1 MPAEQPSSP
10 PTETLAASQTPSGSR
25 FAWTTRLPKLPNLKQ
40 PRGVSRWGY
49 LLAGVSA
56 ISAALLTATNSTLS
70 QFLER
75 QTQSLF
81 LGMRGDIAPPSN
93 IVILAID
100 QNSLDQGTEVYPIDP
115 QKYAYLEPLQTSPP
129 RRSAYAIAIERLMA
143 AGAKAVAVDVV
154 MDGISNYPKDDQQL
168 QQVLTKYARRVT
180 LAAQFEID
188 QLPQGDLIQ
197 LVSPTPF
204 LSSPQ
209 LIGFTNYPLDPI
221 SRKIHLLG
229 NEYPKLEVAA
239 YQQAQQP
246 LLAEQFLSLSAET
259 PSFAASALRAA
270 QINFPR
276 PRGESIFFYG
286 RPGSFQQ
293 VPFWY
298 VLDPKN
304 WSVELEKGTFRDKI
318 VLIGATATSFR
329 DIFPTPMGEMPGI
342 EIHANA
348 IATLMENRAI
358 AEAIPDLLQRGLLVL
373 VVGIAAAYVPSRQ
386 KSPFRRFAVAVGTAG
401 GWFGLGYLTFTYG
414 LMILPVAIP
423 GIAMVCTGVAYLIVG
438 SISEQLQKR
447 KLQATLQPYAAS
459 PLVQEIVSQIDDED
473 LRHLLTE
480 PQLIIVGRK
489 LKGRYQVLEELGAG
503 GFGKTY
509 IAEDRDL
516 PHHPKCVV
524 KQLKPASNSPK
535 LFAYARQLFE
545 REAKTL
551 AALGQHEQ
559 IPELLAYFDED
570 QEFYLVQEFVEGASL
585 DQEISVGKRLPEV
598 AVVTLLRELL
608 QILEFV
614 HSQQVI
620 HRDIKPSNII
630 RRRSDNKL
638 VLIDFGAVK
647 EARQQTDSMTDTAF
661 TIGIGTDGFMPAE
674 QSSGNPQPSSDIYAV
689 GMVAIE
695 ALTGLP
701 PKQRKLLQD
710 PESGEILWQGYAQH
724 VSQALTNILCKM
736 VQYDFRQRYQSA
748 TAVLQ
753 DLKQLPSYEL
763 DTIMTLKLP
772 VMSVTDQ
779 EAEQDTETRPWPQTL
794 GDIPGLPPTESPELP
809 PTNSL

>member
-1 MPAEQPSSP
+1 MPAEKPSSP
-10 PTETLAASQTPSGSR
+10 PTETLAASYTPTKNSDWKS
-25 FAWTTRLPKLPNLKQ
+25 RLPKFPHWKQ
-40 PRGVSRWGY
+40 QFGISRWGH
-49 LLAGVSA
+49 LLAGMSA
-56 ISAALLTATNSTLS
+56 LAAAVLTASNSTLS

-75 QTQSLF
+75 QTHTLF
-81 LGMRGDIAPPSN
+81 FTVRGDLAPPSN

-100 QNSLDQGTEVYPIDP
+100 QNSLDQGTEVYPTDP
-115 QKYAYLEPLQTSPP
+115 QKYAYLEPLRTSPP
-129 RRSAYAIAIERLMA
+129 RRSAYAIAIERVMA

-154 MDGISNYPKDDQQL
+154 MDGVSNYPEDDRQL
-168 QQVLTKYARRVT
+168 QQALTQSAGRVT
-180 LAAQFEID
+180 LAAQFEIA

-197 LVSPTPF
+197 LVSPRPF
-204 LSSPQ
+204 FSSQQ

-221 SRKIHLLG
+221 SRKIHLLSSV
-229 NEYPKLEVAA
+229 YPKLEVAA

-246 LLAEQFLSLSAET
+246 ELAEQFLKLSAET
-259 PSFAASALRAA
+259 PSFPASALQAA
-270 QINFPR
+270 QLTFP
-276 PRGESIFFYG
+276 PPQGEYIFFYG
-286 RPGSFQQ
+286 QPGNFQHI
-293 VPFWY
+293 PIWY
-298 VLDPKN
+298 VLDPRT
-304 WSVELEKGTFRDKI
+304 WQVELDKGTFKDKI

-329 DIFPTPMGEMPGI
+329 DIFPTPVGEMAGI

-358 AEAIPDLLQRGLLVL
+358 VEAVPDLLQRGLLVL
-373 VVGIAAAYVPSRQ
+373 VIGVTAGYLSSRQ
-386 KSPFRRFAVAVGTAG
+386 RLPLRRFAVTVGIAG
-401 GWFGLGYLTFTYG
+401 VWLSLGYLAFTYG
-414 LMILPVAIP
+414 LVAVPVAVP
-423 GIAMVCTGVAYLIVG
+423 AIAMICTGTSYLIVG
-438 SISEQLQKR
+438 SMSEQLQKR

-480 PQLIIVGRK
+480 PKLIIVGRK
-489 LKGRYQVLEELGAG
+489 LKGRYQVLEELGSG

-516 PHHPKCVV
+516 PHHPRCVV
-524 KQLKPASNSPK
+524 KQLKPASNNPK

-551 AALGQHEQ
+551 AALGQHNQ

-570 QEFYLVQEFVEGASL
+570 QEFYLVQEFIEGLSL
-585 DQEISVGKRLPEV
+585 DQEISVGKRLPEI
-598 AVVTLLRELL
+598 AVVALLKELL

-614 HSQQVI
+614 HSQRVI

-630 RRRSDNKL
+630 RRQADSKL

-647 EARQQTDSMTDTAF
+647 EARQPTEHMTDTAF

-674 QSSGNPQPSSDIYAV
+674 QSGGNPQPSSDIYAV

-724 VSQALTNILCKM
+724 VSQSLTNILCKM
-736 VQYDFRQRYQSA
+736 VRYDFRQRYQSA
-748 TAVLQ
+748 TEVLQ
-753 DLKQLPSYEL
+753 DLKRLPTYEIDGL
-763 DTIMTLKLP
+763 LGINLLP
-772 VMSVTDQ
+772 HPAT
-779 EAEQDTETRPWPQTL
+779 EQDLESDTETQLWPHTS
-794 GDIPGLPPTESPELP
+794 GNIPDLPPTESPDLP
-809 PTNSL
+809 PTNLS

>member
-1 MPAEQPSSP
+1 M
-10 PTETLAASQTPSGSR
+10 
-25 FAWTTRLPKLPNLKQ
+25 
-40 PRGVSRWGY
+40 GVSRWGHV
-49 LLAGVSA
+49 LAGVSA
-56 ISAALLTATNSTLS
+56 IAAAVLTTNHSTLS

-75 QTQSLF
+75 QTQCLF
-81 LGMRGDIAPPSN
+81 FAIRGDRTPPSN

-100 QNSLDQGTEVYPIDP
+100 QNSLDQGTEVYPTDP
-115 QKYAYLEPLQTSPP
+115 KQYAYLEPLRTSPP
-129 RRSAYAIAIERLMA
+129 RRSAYAIAIDRLMA
-143 AGAKAVAVDVV
+143 AGAKAVAIDVV
-154 MDGISNYPKDDQQL
+154 MDGSSNYPQDDRQL
-168 QQVLTKYARRVT
+168 QQALAKQAGRVT

-188 QLPQGDLIQ
+188 QLPQGDMIQ

-204 LSSPQ
+204 LAPHQ
-209 LIGFTNYPLDPI
+209 LIGFTNYPLDPV

-229 NEYPKLEVAA
+229 QEYPKLEVAA

-246 LLAEQFLSLSAET
+246 SLAEQFLSLSHET
-259 PSFAASALRAA
+259 PSFAASALQAA
-270 QINFPR
+270 QLQFVP
-276 PRGESIFFYG
+276 PKGENIFFYG
-286 RPGSFQQ
+286 KPGSFQQ

-304 WSVELEKGTFRDKI
+304 WSVELEKGTFKDKI

-342 EIHANA
+342 EIHANS
-348 IATLMENRAI
+348 IATLMENRSI
-358 AEAIPDLLQRGLLVL
+358 AVALPYLWQQGFLVL
-373 VVGIAAAYVPSRQ
+373 VVCSGAGYLASRRKSPLQRFALAIGIAGVWIS
-386 KSPFRRFAVAVGTAG
+386 
-401 GWFGLGYLTFTYG
+401 LGYLVFTYG
-414 LMILPVAIP
+414 LMTLPVAIP
-423 GIAMVCTGVAYLIVG
+423 AIATIGIGTSYLIVG

-447 KLQATLQPYAAS
+447 KLQETLQPYAAS

-480 PQLIIVGRK
+480 PKLIIVGRK
-489 LKGRYQVLEELGAG
+489 LKGRYQVLEELGSG

-524 KQLKPASNSPK
+524 KQLKPVSNSPK

-551 AALGQHEQ
+551 AALGQHNQ

-570 QEFYLVQEFVEGASL
+570 QEFYLVQEFIDGASL

-598 AVVTLLRELL
+598 AVVTLLKELL
-608 QILEFV
+608 LILEFV

-630 RRRSDNKL
+630 RRKSDSKL

-647 EARQQTDSMTDTAF
+647 EARQQTEHMTDTAF

-674 QSSGNPQPSSDIYAV
+674 QSSGNPQPSSDIYAI

-710 PESGEILWQGYAQH
+710 PDSGEILWQGYAQH

-736 VQYDFRQRYQSA
+736 VRYDFRQRYQTA

-753 DLKQLPSYEL
+753 ELKLLPTYDL
-763 DTIMTLKLP
+763 DTVVATIKLP
-772 VMSVTDQ
+772 LTPTSNQDTDSD
-779 EAEQDTETRPWPQTL
+779 DTETRPWPQTL
-794 GDIPGLPPTESPELP
+794 GNIPGLPPTESPELP
-809 PTNSL
+809 PTNLPE

>member
-1 MPAEQPSSP
+1 MPAEKPSSP
-10 PTETLAASQTPSGSR
+10 ATETLAASQTPAGSR
-25 FAWTTRLPKLPNLKQ
+25 SSWATRLPKLPNLKQ
-40 PRGVSRWGY
+40 QLGVSRWGY

-56 ISAALLTATNSTLS
+56 ISAAVLTTSHSTLS

-75 QTQSLF
+75 QTQTLFFSL
-81 LGMRGDIAPPSN
+81 RGDVASPAN

-100 QNSLDQGTEVYPIDP
+100 QNSLDQGTEVYPLDP
-115 QKYAYLEPLQTSPP
+115 KQYAYLEPLQTSPP
-129 RRSAYAIAIERLMA
+129 RRSAYAVAIERVMA
-143 AGAKAVAVDVV
+143 AGAKAVAIDVV
-154 MDGISNYPKDDQQL
+154 MDGVSNYPADDRQL
-168 QQVLTKYARRVT
+168 QQALTKYVGRVT
-180 LAAQFEID
+180 LAAQFEVD

-204 LSSPQ
+204 LSPQQ
-209 LIGFTNYPLDPI
+209 LIGFTNYPLDPV
-221 SRKIHLLG
+221 SRRIHLLG
-229 NEYPKLEVAA
+229 NEYPKLEATA
-239 YQQAQQP
+239 YQQVQQP
-246 LLAEQFLSLSAET
+246 GLAEQFLKLSTET
-259 PSFAASALRAA
+259 PSFAVSALHAA
-270 QINFPR
+270 QMQFSP
-276 PRGESIFFYG
+276 PRGENIFFYG
-286 RPGSFQQ
+286 RPGNFQQ
-293 VPFWY
+293 IPLWY

-304 WSVELEKGTFRDKI
+304 WSVELEKGTFKDKI

-348 IATLMENRAI
+348 IATLMENRSI
-358 AEAIPDLLQRGLLVL
+358 AEAIPNLWQRGLLVL
-373 VVGIAAAYVPSRQ
+373 VVCLGAGYLPSRQ
-386 KSPFRRFAVAVGTAG
+386 KSPLRRFALAVGIAG
-401 GWFGLGYLTFTYG
+401 LWISLGYVIFTYG
-414 LMILPVAIP
+414 LIALPVAVP
-423 GIAMVCTGVAYLIVG
+423 AIAIISTGAAYLIVG

-480 PQLIIVGRK
+480 PKLIIVGRK

-570 QEFYLVQEFVEGASL
+570 QEFYLVQEFIEGRSL

-598 AVVTLLRELL
+598 AVVTLLKELL

-630 RRRSDNKL
+630 RRQSDSKL

-647 EARQQTDSMTDTAF
+647 EARQPTEQMTDTAF

-674 QSSGNPQPSSDIYAV
+674 QSSGNPQPSSDIYAI

-736 VQYDFRQRYQSA
+736 VRYDFRQRYQSA

-753 DLKQLPSYEL
+753 DLKQLPTYEL
-763 DTIMTLKLP
+763 DSIMAIKLP
-772 VMSVTDQ
+772 LNAVTDQ
-779 EAEQDTETRPWPQTL
+779 DMDSDTETRPWPQTL
-794 GDIPGLPPTESPELP
+794 GNIPALPPTESPELP
-809 PTNSL
+809 PTNLP

>member
-1 MPAEQPSSP
+1 MPAEKPSSP
-10 PTETLAASQTPSGSR
+10 PTETLAASHTPAASR
-25 FAWTTRLPKLPNLKQ
+25 PWTTRLPKLPNLKQ
-40 PRGVSRWGY
+40 QLGVSRWGY

-56 ISAALLTATNSTLS
+56 LSAAMLTASNATLS

-75 QTQSLF
+75 QTQTLF
-81 LGMRGDIAPPSN
+81 FTARGNVVPPAN

-100 QNSLDQGTEVYPIDP
+100 QNSLDQGTEIYPTDP
-115 QKYAYLEPLQTSPP
+115 KKYAYLKPLQTSPP
-129 RRSAYAIAIERLMA
+129 RRSAYAIAIERVMA
-143 AGAKAVAVDVV
+143 AGAKAVAIDVV
-154 MDGISNYPKDDQQL
+154 MDGVSNYPQDDQQL
-168 QQVLTKYARRVT
+168 QQVLTKYTDRVT
-180 LAAQFEID
+180 LAAQFEIA

-197 LVSPTPF
+197 LVSPRPF
-204 LSSPQ
+204 FSSQQ
-209 LIGFTNYPLDPI
+209 LIGFTNYPLDPV

-229 NEYPKLEVAA
+229 QEYPKLEVAA
-239 YQQAQQP
+239 YQQAEQP
-246 LLAEQFLSLSAET
+246 SLAEQFLTLSAET
-259 PSFAASALRAA
+259 PSFAASALQAA
-270 QINFPR
+270 QIPFLS
-276 PRGESIFFYG
+276 PRGENIFFYG
-286 RPGSFQQ
+286 QPGSFQQ
-293 VPFWY
+293 IPFWY
-298 VLDPKN
+298 VLDPRN
-304 WSVELEKGTFRDKI
+304 WSVELEKGTFKDKI

-348 IATLMENRAI
+348 IATLMENRSI
-358 AEAIPDLLQRGLLVL
+358 AQAVPDLFQRGLMVLLVCL
-373 VVGIAAAYVPSRQ
+373 GAGYLPSRQ
-386 KSPFRRFAVAVGTAG
+386 KSPLRRFALAIGLAG
-401 GWFGLGYLTFTYG
+401 VWSSVGYLAFTYG
-414 LMILPVAIP
+414 LLALPVAIP
-423 GIAMVCTGVAYLIVG
+423 AIAMICTGAAYLIVG

-447 KLQATLQPYAAS
+447 KLQETLQPYAAS

-480 PQLIIVGRK
+480 PKLIIVGRK
-489 LKGRYQVLEELGAG
+489 LKARYQVLEELGAG

-535 LFAYARQLFE
+535 LFTYARQLFE

-551 AALGQHEQ
+551 AALGQHPQ

-570 QEFYLVQEFVEGASL
+570 QEFYLVQEFIEGKSL

-598 AVVTLLRELL
+598 AVVTLLKELL

-630 RRRSDNKL
+630 RRQADNKL

-647 EARQQTDSMTDTAF
+647 EARQQTESLSDTAF

-710 PESGEILWQGYAQH
+710 PDSGEILWQGYAHH

-736 VQYDFRQRYQSA
+736 VRYDFRQRYQSA

-753 DLKQLPSYEL
+753 DLQRLPTYEMGSFMPINL
-763 DTIMTLKLP
+763 PPDSVLEQETDGDTATK
-772 VMSVTDQ
+772 
-779 EAEQDTETRPWPQTL
+779 PWPTTL
-794 GDIPGLPPTESPELP
+794 GDLPGLPPTESPELP
-809 PTNSL
+809 PTNLP